1 MAMQKKR
8 KPPKPGR
15 LLHIVI
21 LVISVLVIFEGKML
35 VSIFSKGGVQFKVAS
50 QLSELFTGAEF
61 QTETETPEL
70 SSETEAVSSDNQK
83 AAQTEAPAEAA
94 DSKSYAVVPAQD
106 TPVDDTY
113 FADATFIGDSRMEG
127 FHMNSGLSQ
136 GTFLTGVGMTAE
148 NIFDTPFIA
157 TASGTSVT
165 VFQALWNTKCK
176 KFYILLGT
184 NDLGTY
190 DWESFEENY
199 ASIVKELRK
208 MSSDALIYIIGV
220 PYVEESKVTTGD
232 YINNTNVDTLNDVL
246 IHMAEKNDCY
256 YLDINEVLSNG
267 NHALIQDAT
276 SDGVH
281 MYAEYCKIWLDYMKN
296 HYVTDQLKA
305 DRAAVESEAA
315 AHPQTEAQTSA
326 LQETE
331 SGSASEA
338 ESAAP
343 ETNENSLAP
352 SAGVGINLT

>member
-83 AAQTEAPAEAA
+83 AAQTEASTEAA

-165 VFQALWNTKCK
+165 VFQVSLWNTKCK
-176 KFYILLGT
+176 KLYILLGT

-199 ASIVKELRK
+199 ASIVCKGHWRK
-208 MSSDALIYIIGV
+208 MSSRCPDLHHRCSLCGR
-220 PYVEESKVTTGD
+220 
-232 YINNTNVDTLNDVL
+232 
-246 IHMAEKNDCY
+246 
-256 YLDINEVLSNG
+256 
-267 NHALIQDAT
+267 IQ
-276 SDGVH
+276 SH
-281 MYAEYCKIWLDYMKN
+281 
-296 HYVTDQLKA
+296 H
-305 DRAAVESEAA
+305 R
-315 AHPQTEAQTSA
+315 
-326 LQETE
+326 
-331 SGSASEA
+331 
-338 ESAAP
+338 
-343 ETNENSLAP
+343 
-352 SAGVGINLT
+352 